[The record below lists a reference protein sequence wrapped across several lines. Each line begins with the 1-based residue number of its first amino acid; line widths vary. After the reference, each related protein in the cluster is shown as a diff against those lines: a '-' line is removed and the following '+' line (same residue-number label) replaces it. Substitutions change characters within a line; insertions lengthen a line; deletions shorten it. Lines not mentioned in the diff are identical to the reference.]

1 MATIARVCLVGRFN
15 NLPQTCGAL
24 YASKRHGSTD
34 MIVNK
39 NVTLTNYKRGRG
51 GRSSFSGIVATVF
64 GATGFVGRYVVN
76 RLGKCGSQVIIPY
89 RGDQYDVDR
98 LKILGDLGQVL
109 FQEYHLKDEESLR
122 KCMQYSNVVI
132 NLIGKDFETKNFSF
146 RDIYVD
152 GPRNMARIAK
162 ECGVERFIHFSSL
175 NSANP
180 QDHRVILKTGSLS
193 LAAKADGEEAVLQ
206 EFPEAT
212 ILRPSDIVGE
222 EAKFYNVYLQ
232 KARVVLNR
240 RCIQVWEKGEK
251 TEKMPV
257 LIDDV
262 TDCVMEAIYQPEAM
276 GKSIDLV
283 GPDKLTLSEWM
294 KYIFYCRGI
303 AKNYIVRAN
312 PRYSG
317 INLKAMMYQSKYYPM
332 KTHFTQ
338 DMLEREIIT
347 DRTVPGNMTLDDLG
361 ITPQSVKPKLAYFL
375 RPKSVLNPQ
384 RQVIGEEVPED
395 IDIGPMSLLK
405 SLIAMLVIWMGMKL
419 YKNTVKRYTMPRY
432 PRAYLTRKI
441 K

>member
-1 MATIARVCLVGRFN
+1 MVI
-15 NLPQTCGAL
+15 
-24 YASKRHGSTD
+24 
-34 MIVNK
+34 NK

-98 LKILGDLGQVL
+98 LKILGDLGQIL

-132 NLIGKDFETKNFSF
+132 NLIGREYETKNFSF

-180 QDHRVILKTGSLS
+180 QDHRVILKTGSQFLT
-193 LAAKADGEEAVLQ
+193 AKADGEEAVLQ

-222 EAKFYNVYLQ
+222 ESKFSNLYFQ
-232 KARVVLNR
+232 KARVILNR

-262 TDCVMEAIYQPEAM
+262 VDCVMESIHQPETM

-283 GPDKLTLSEWM
+283 GPDKLTLNEWL

-303 AKNYIVRAN
+303 AKYYIMRAD
-312 PRYSG
+312 PHYSG
-317 INLKAMMYQSKYYPM
+317 LNLKAKLFQSRFYPW
-332 KTHFTQ
+332 KPHYTQ

-347 DRTVPGNMTLDDLG
+347 DRTVPGNMTLDDIG
-361 ITPQSVKPKLAYFL
+361 IAPQSVKSKLAYL
-375 RPKSVLNPQ
+375 IRPKTFINPQ
-384 RQVIGEEVPED
+384 RQVIGEEVPSD
-395 IDIGPMSLLK
+395 VDTGPIPLLK
-405 SLIAMLVIWMGMKL
+405 VIVSALVLWVGMKV
-419 YKNTVKRYTMPRY
+419 YQNAFKRYMMPTLPSVY
-432 PRAYLTRKI
+432 KKNI
-441 K
+441 KK